1 MMYPFS
7 NEKSGRVATYIWPAL
22 REASGTILHK
32 AVVVT
37 WDIHHQSAD
46 RTVVHKAV
54 IVTWDVH
61 QQPAD
66 D

>member
-37 WDIHHQSAD
+37 
-46 RTVVHKAV
+46 
-54 IVTWDVH
+54 
-61 QQPAD
+61 
-66 D
+66 